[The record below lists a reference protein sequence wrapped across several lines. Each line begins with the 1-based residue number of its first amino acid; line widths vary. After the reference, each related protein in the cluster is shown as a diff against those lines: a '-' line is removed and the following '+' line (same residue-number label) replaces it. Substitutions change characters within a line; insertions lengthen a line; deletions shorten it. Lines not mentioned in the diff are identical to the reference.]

1 MEKHFEFTATKQGDA
16 VKRLDIEVLA
26 TLAGGEQLCAE
37 QEQALTSLEPELAEL
52 KRDSVTLDA
61 LAKHVC
67 AVLKARPLEP
77 DAIIAAGNAD
87 TGDATA
93 AGGAAGAAAAAAG
106 GVVSAGNMAVAAGNA
121 AAAAASNVDAASS
134 TAAAASNGAAAA
146 VAAAASS
153 DDSAGGAAAATVD
166 NAAGEPS

>member
-93 AGGAAGAAAAAAG
+93 SSHDIVRCHRSSLASVGRCPLVSCERDLDGGEALVCKLSPTGANPRLQ
-106 GVVSAGNMAVAAGNA
+106 SC
-121 AAAAASNVDAASS
+121 SQ
-134 TAAAASNGAAAA
+134 
-146 VAAAASS
+146 
-153 DDSAGGAAAATVD
+153 
-166 NAAGEPS
+166 